1 MTMDPTT
8 AAMAAAY
15 GYNGTTQFA
24 LGLNDAH
31 GQDAHQSPNEVI
43 SSFVKIIIY
52 LSIKS
57 GKCEIILL
65 CSHISSS

>member
-1 MTMDPTT
+1 MDPTT

-15 GYNGTTQFA
+15 GFNGTTQFA

-57 GKCEIILL
+57 G
-65 CSHISSS
+65 

>member
-15 GYNGTTQFA
+15 GFNGATQFA
-24 LGLNDAH
+24 LGLNDAL

-43 SSFVKIIIY
+43 SSFVKIIMYIFVN
-52 LSIKS
+52 
-57 GKCEIILL
+57 
-65 CSHISSS
+65 